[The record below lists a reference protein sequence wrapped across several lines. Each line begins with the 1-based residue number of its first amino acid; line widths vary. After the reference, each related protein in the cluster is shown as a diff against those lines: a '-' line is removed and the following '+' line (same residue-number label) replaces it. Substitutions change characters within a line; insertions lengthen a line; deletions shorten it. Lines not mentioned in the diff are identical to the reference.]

1 MATARE
7 LQRQAVREAAI
18 QDAAV
23 VRFDAELRRVFRRLT
38 ALLSEAFESWDA
50 DETGRLKSTV
60 INLTRVFA
68 LRRQAR
74 RMLKDAGFDAL
85 ADEVLGSTL
94 EALSATAVR
103 NAKQSVTM
111 GPKLQ
116 RVMEAWRDLRLAD
129 LLGLAEDVAR
139 SIQRVALD
147 GTLGLRTADRLSLDV
162 AKMLQRSERQ
172 ARTVVDTAVSTFSR
186 QMEAAQST
194 GKPDELF
201 VYVGPVD
208 TRMREFCGDWVGKV
222 RTRKAID
229 TLDNGQIP
237 NVFMTAGG
245 WNCRHLWKRV
255 SLLDDDLIAIAGTDE
270 RAPGI
275 AAQVERVEAAA

>member
-1 MATARE
+1 MADARD
-7 LQRQAVREAAI
+7 LQRQAVRDASI

-23 VRFDAELRRVFRRLT
+23 LRFDAELRRVYRRLT
-38 ALLSEAFESWDA
+38 VLLAEAFESWDA
-50 DETGRLKSTV
+50 DDSGRLKSTV

-74 RMLKDAGFDAL
+74 KMLKEAGFDAL
-85 ADEVLGSTL
+85 ADDVLGSTL

-103 NAKQSVTM
+103 NARQSVSM

-129 LLGLAEDVAR
+129 LLALAEDVSR
-139 SIQRVALD
+139 SLQRVALD
-147 GTLGLRTADRLSLDV
+147 GTLGLRPVDRLVRDV
-162 AKMLQRSERQ
+162 AKTLERSERQ
-172 ARTVVDTAVSTFSR
+172 ARTLVDTAVSVFSR

-208 TRMREFCGDWVGKV
+208 TRMREFCADLVGKV
-222 RTRKAID
+222 RTRADID
-229 TLDNGQIP
+229 KMDNGQLP
-237 NVFMTAGG
+237 NVMLTGG
-245 WNCRHLWKRV
+245 GHNCRHLMRRV
-255 SLLDDDLIAIAGTDE
+255 SVLDDELIAIAGTDQ

-275 AAQVERVEAAA
+275 AASVQRAEAAA

>member
-1 MATARE
+1 MSARD
-7 LQRQAVREAAI
+7 LQRQAVRDAAI

-23 VRFDAELRRVFRRLT
+23 VRFDAELRRVYRRLT

-50 DETGRLKSTV
+50 DDTGRLKSTV

-129 LLGLAEDVAR
+129 LLGLAEDVSRA
-139 SIQRVALD
+139 IQRVALD
-147 GTLGLRTADRLSLDV
+147 GTLGLRPVDRLTLDV
-162 AKMLQRSERQ
+162 AKALQRSERQ
-172 ARTVVDTAVSTFSR
+172 ARTVVDTAVSVFSR
-186 QMEAAQST
+186 QMEAAQASND
-194 GKPDELF
+194 PNELF

-208 TRMREFCGDWVGKV
+208 TRMREFCEGLVGKV
-222 RTRKAID
+222 RTRSAID
-229 TLDNGQIP
+229 ALDNNQLG
-237 NVFMTAGG
+237 NVFLTGG
-245 WNCRHLWKRV
+245 GYNCRHIWKRV
-255 SLLDDDLIAIAGTDE
+255 SVLDDELIAIAGTDQ

-275 AAQVERVEAAA
+275 AASVARVEAAA